1 MTGTLPPVSIR
12 SLFIAIVV
20 AFALAGCAGGPQL
33 SDRSTTS
40 STRGAKFDGKNP
52 MLQGAAA
59 TSAES
64 VFSGAA
70 LTSAG
75 KNIVP
80 PPEDYRIS
88 ALDVIEVSVFQVDE
102 LTRTVQVN
110 SQGLISLPLIGS
122 IKAGG
127 KTATQLESEV
137 ARKLEA
143 KYLQSPQVQ
152 VYVKEYTSQRV
163 TVDGAVRKPGIFA
176 STGRLSLLQAI
187 ALAEG
192 LNEVADTS
200 GIIVFRT
207 IDNRRM
213 AARFDLTAIRRGQAD
228 DPLLRAGDVV
238 MVDESKARTTFR
250 DVKSALSIP
259 GLFTL
264 LAL

>member
-1 MTGTLPPVSIR
+1 MSVR
-12 SLFIAIVV
+12 SLIVV
-20 AFALAGCAGGPQL
+20 IVAAFALAGCSGGPQL
-33 SDRSTTS
+33 GDRTAAS
-40 STRGAKFDGKNP
+40 STRSARFDAKESP
-52 MLQGAAA
+52 VLQGAAA
-59 TSAES
+59 TSAEAI
-64 VFSGAA
+64 FSGAA
-70 LTSAG
+70 LTTAG

-88 ALDVIEVSVFQVDE
+88 SLDVIEVSVFQVDE

-110 SQGLISLPLIGS
+110 SQGLISLPLIGAV
-122 IKAGG
+122 KAGG
-127 KTATQLESEV
+127 KTATELESEV

-163 TVDGAVRKPGIFA
+163 TVDGAVKKPGIFA

-192 LNEVADTS
+192 LNEVADSS
-200 GIIVFRT
+200 GVIVFRT

-213 AARFDLTAIRRGQAD
+213 AARFDLSAIRRGQAD